1 MDKTQYKKLVK
12 KITPSEDKFKNAFIA
27 FVTGGLIGIL
37 SASIYSLFINN
48 NMDNTSSTTYTLIIL
63 ILLSSLFTGLGFFD
77 TLVEKLKCGII
88 IPITGFAH
96 SLTSE
101 AIDNK
106 RDGYIAGLGS
116 SIFKLAGSVLL
127 YGMVSAFILAIIK
140 VIIDG

>member
-1 MDKTQYKKLVK
+1 MNKSEYKNIVK
-12 KITPSEDKFKNAFIA
+12 KYTPNEDKLKNAFYA
-27 FVTGGLIGIL
+27 FVSGGIIGLL
-37 SASIYSLFINN
+37 SASIYALFISN
-48 NMDNTSSTTYTLIIL
+48 DVESTIATSCTLVIL
-63 ILLSSLFTGLGFFD
+63 ILASSLLTGLGFFD
-77 TLVEKLKCGII
+77 TFVEKFKCGII

-106 RDGYIAGLGS
+106 NDGMITGLGA

-140 VIIDG
+140 VIMNG